1 MLPLHAPLIYDRSRP
16 QIPPHD
22 LQSVPG
28 RSQGREGQNV
38 SAPPKQDQL
47 VLAASE
53 LGVPKFPSWEPH
65 ALLEAERADV
75 LLDGEEV
82 EDDEEEDVRL
92 HEQTNERTARV
103 LQASRHEQ
111 EGQAR
116 LGAPYLE
123 DSLGVEHRDRARREE
138 CRAGRGPRDSN
149 VHVEHHLVE
158 VRGHVRVL
166 IDGAPE
172 GQCLPE
178 VAVQGREAP
187 AAPGAG
193 GPHPH
198 AALLEIESA
207 LGREGGG
214 AQHGARRG
222 DPAGRSLA

>member
-82 EDDEEEDVRL
+82 EDDEEEDVR
-92 HEQTNERTARV
+92 
-103 LQASRHEQ
+103 
-111 EGQAR
+111 
-116 LGAPYLE
+116 LE